1 LHHEAFIGYGI
12 AAGFADPEFALL
24 DPLQGSMDLPS
35 ESAVPIFNMP
45 QYFPMMFQVSLVRF
59 IHGPIGR
66 GLDFRAG
73 KLSLDG
79 FMKAVKGSFKHFPEV
94 TQCFLV

>member
-1 LHHEAFIGYGI
+1 MGSPQDSQIPNSPFSIRS
-12 AAGFADPEFALL
+12 AD
-24 DPLQGSMDLPS
+24 SMDLPS